1 MEKSVVTAVLAAL
14 AAGLAIGAQGAVMR
28 AADRALG
35 AARTGLMVNVAG
47 GSLSL
52 LALVALS
59 LLGGGVLWGALLR
72 SSPYWGAA
80 GALGIGI
87 LTGMAFALP
96 RLGIAAGLGGILLG
110 QMTAAVV
117 IDTAGWG
124 ATRIPLS
131 AGRLAGLVLLAIG
144 VVLLLPRR

>member
-1 MEKSVVTAVLAAL
+1 MDRSVVAAVLAAL
-14 AAGLAIGAQGAVMR
+14 VAGIAIGAQGAVMR
-28 AADRALG
+28 VADRALG
-35 AARTGLMVNVAG
+35 AVRTGLLVNIAG

-52 LALVALS
+52 LALFGLS
-59 LLGGGVLWGALLR
+59 VLGGGVLWGAMLR

-96 RLGIAAGLGGILLG
+96 RLGIAAGLGGIILG

-124 ATRIPLS
+124 AARIPLTAS
-131 AGRLAGLVLLAIG
+131 RLAGLVLMAAA